1 VKVGRQPAATAFR
14 PEPQGTEDPVY
25 LEFAELEAI
34 RLVDMEK
41 LSQEEA
47 SEAMGVSRGTIWRL
61 LQGGRAKIASALMEG
76 RPLLIRE

>member
-1 VKVGRQPAATAFR
+1 
-14 PEPQGTEDPVY
+14 
-25 LEFAELEAI
+25 
-34 RLVDMEK
+34 MEN